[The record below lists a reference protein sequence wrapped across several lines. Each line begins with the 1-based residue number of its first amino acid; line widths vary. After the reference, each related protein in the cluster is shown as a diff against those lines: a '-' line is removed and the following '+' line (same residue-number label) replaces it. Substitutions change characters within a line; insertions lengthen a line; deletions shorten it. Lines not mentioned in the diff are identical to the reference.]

1 MREAKKT
8 LDDTFEDYNHYKI
21 HFALKYLMPSE
32 LVELYKQNS
41 EGIILDITK
50 GGKCE

>member
-8 LDDTFEDYNHYKI
+8 LNKAFEDYNHCRI

-32 LVELYKQNS
+32 FVELYKQNS

-50 GGKCE
+50 GGKYE